1 MEKKFNI
8 PELQIIYFDDEMATN
23 VIPDS
28 GGGAGDEDDLI
39 DNQLDIF
46 ISVFKLECYN
56 ILVFISFNIFYFTYT
71 IVNAR

>member
-39 DNQLDIF
+39 DN
-46 ISVFKLECYN
+46 
-56 ILVFISFNIFYFTYT
+56 
-71 IVNAR
+71 